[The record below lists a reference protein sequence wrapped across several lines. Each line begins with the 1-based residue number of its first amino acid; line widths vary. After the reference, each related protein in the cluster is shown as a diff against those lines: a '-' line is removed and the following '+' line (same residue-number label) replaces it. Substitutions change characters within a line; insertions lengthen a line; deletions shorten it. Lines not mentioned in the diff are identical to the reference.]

1 MKAKKTWREKLAA
14 DNNLPT
20 VKAIPERMIKRHG
33 DGTIAIPSPREV
45 DEIMRKVPARKLI
58 TPTEIGAQVA
68 RKHHATIG
76 CTLTSGIFAWIA
88 AHAAHEA
95 ELEGKKKITPY
106 WRALKSGGELN
117 PKFPGGVDNLKQRL
131 EAEGHV
137 ITQKGT
143 RYFVENYQEKLIKL

>member
-1 MKAKKTWREKLAA
+1 
-14 DNNLPT
+14 
-20 VKAIPERMIKRHG
+20 
-33 DGTIAIPSPREV
+33 V
-45 DEIMRKVPARKLI
+45 DEIIRKVPARKLI
-58 TPTEIGAQVA
+58 TPTEIAAQIA
-68 RKHHATIG
+68 RKHNATIG
-76 CTLTSGIFAWIA
+76 CTLTSGISVWIA

-143 RYFVENYQEKLIKL
+143 RYFVENCQDKLIKL